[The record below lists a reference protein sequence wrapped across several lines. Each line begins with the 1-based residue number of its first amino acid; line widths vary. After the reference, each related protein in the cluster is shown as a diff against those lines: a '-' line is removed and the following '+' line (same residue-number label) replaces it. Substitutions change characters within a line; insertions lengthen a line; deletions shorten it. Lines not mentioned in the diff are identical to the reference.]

1 MYMYIPMHPLHQ
13 HDVDDDDDGE
23 DDDEHDHEM
32 YSDPANTMS
41 LLMHCDAASILRYSE
56 GLPITRAA
64 LRKSR
69 QSSSSRVMQ
78 RTMLP
83 SAVIVIAVMSAKGI
97 PRAHSYTTAL
107 RPKFNAFPLLL
118 LLSDEAAAAAALEVM
133 PALSC
138 RASRLAD
145 SCMICCFAMVM
156 RLVNGVPSS
165 DFSCTYHDEHDDNI
179 MIMCLHTLFMMIT
192 EQSET
197 SSIRI
202 MFIIIVIIIFII
214 SIIINVHK
222 HRPETRVLRG
232 WPRPQVD

>member
-1 MYMYIPMHPLHQ
+1 MTCIYIPMHPLHR
-13 HDVDDDDDGE
+13 HDVDDDDGEEDG
-23 DDDEHDHEM
+23 EHDHEM

-118 LLSDEAAAAAALEVM
+118 LLLLSDEAAAAAAALEVM

-138 RASRLAD
+138 RASRLTD

-165 DFSCTYHDEHDDNI
+165 DFSCTTHDEDDDNYYVNV
-179 MIMCLHTLFMMIT
+179 CAHT
-192 EQSET
+192 
-197 SSIRI
+197 
-202 MFIIIVIIIFII
+202 
-214 SIIINVHK
+214 HYDD
-222 HRPETRVLRG
+222 HRAE
-232 WPRPQVD
+232 